1 MGNVSCRAGEG
12 DLVSGG
18 LVMIKDAVFMVVL
31 LTISNFGWQYIVGEY
46 NWSNA
51 LERSWFQAFAILFAY
66 IAWRV

>member
-1 MGNVSCRAGEG
+1 
-12 DLVSGG
+12 
-18 LVMIKDAVFMVVL
+18 MIKDAVFMVVL